1 MRGSAFIFEPP
12 GYQLHLWQQDSG
24 LVTHTAVLD
33 EWPGPAPSS
42 PGAGSTVGS
51 AATPQPS
58 LPSAEEL
65 NGYQL
70 FKSLGCV
77 SCH

>member
-1 MRGSAFIFEPP
+1 MSTAHQIRLNLVADARISFMFEPP

-42 PGAGSTVGS
+42 PG
-51 AATPQPS
+51 
-58 LPSAEEL
+58 L
-65 NGYQL
+65 
-70 FKSLGCV
+70 
-77 SCH
+77 